1 MNNYREITEA
11 TFIEVAYCIARLGFS
26 QEIATRSSYS
36 YSGCEEYP
44 INEEYIRHIVS
55 DNAQFIVPVTWSSH
69 EAIGLNVEKSITWTE
84 AIGLGW
90 DTLLQ
95 VSSHEIANY
104 RNHKTWRNEPD
115 WGLLDS
121 YIHSSLR
128 GTIVRSN
135 GFFRQGYLVV
145 CKGGISIVGHH
156 TDWTPESELQRMQ
169 EGLNYQLYDLEEAMM
184 EMYRMRPTSSAQY
197 SLKEVTYIP
206 YSEIQNI
213 AQQDVLR
220 LDGLAALMTF
230 FSDTNVPDVGLP
242 PNRKF
247 KKAWLADTDRQ
258 AGHRTPLHK
267 LIDLADEF
275 PNEVVWLF
283 EYVIGQ
289 LAFGQ
294 MPVTGTGL
302 TDGVPIRNL
311 FSWGLVANIVDA
323 RRGTGLVVE
332 SIFNEL
338 DTALALIA
346 DLSNSAGQTQL
357 HLESL
362 SREETSPSPDLA
374 VQLQKL
380 SELHASGALTDE
392 EFTNAK
398 KRLLS

>member
-11 TFIEVAYCIARLGFS
+11 TFTDVADCTDCLGFS
-26 QEIATRSSYS
+26 QEIATRGSNSYS
-36 YSGCEEYP
+36 NGQLDPSQEE
-44 INEEYIRHIVS
+44 EIRRILS
-55 DNAQFIVPVTWSSH
+55 DNAQFIVPVTWSRN
-69 EAIGLNVEKSITWTE
+69 EAIGLNVEKSITLTE

-90 DTLLQ
+90 DILLQ
-95 VSSHEIANY
+95 ASSHEIANY

-115 WGLLDS
+115 WDLLDS

-128 GTIVRSN
+128 GTTISSD
-135 GFFRQGYLVV
+135 GFLRQGYLVV
-145 CKGGISIVGHH
+145 CKEGISIVALH
-156 TDWTPESELQRMQ
+156 TDWTPESELQRKQ

-184 EMYRMRPTSSAQY
+184 AMHRMLPPSSAQY
-197 SLKEVTYIP
+197 FVKEVTYIP
-206 YSEIQNI
+206 YSEIQNL
-213 AQQDVLR
+213 AQQDVMR
-220 LDGLAALMTF
+220 LDGFAALMATF
-230 FSDTNVPDVGLP
+230 SNNRYAPDGS
-242 PNRKF
+242 RKF
-247 KKAWLADTDRQ
+247 RKAWLADTDRE

-275 PNEVVWLF
+275 PNEVVQLF
-283 EYVIGQ
+283 EVFEDRISYG
-289 LAFGQ
+289 LT
-294 MPVTGTGL
+294 PVSGTGL
-302 TDGVPIRNL
+302 TDGVPTRNL

-346 DLSNSAGQTQL
+346 DLSNSAGQTQS
-357 HLESL
+357 HLKSL
-362 SREETSPSPDLA
+362 SREETSPSTDLA